1 MSGIVIDMEL
11 TQPLTSKQ
19 KAILKYIHSCTKS
32 RSLPPTIREIA
43 EKFSLSSTATVRDH
57 LKALVK
63 KGYLKIQEN
72 KSRGIELIREKL
84 FKVPVLGRVRAGM
97 PAFAVEDLEG
107 FLDLDDVILPDENVF
122 ALRVKGDSMM
132 EAGIIEGDFILVK
145 KQEFA
150 QHGDIIVALIGE
162 DTTVKKL
169 IKKSDRYYLE
179 PANPK
184 YQPIPVTADV
194 SIIGKVIH
202 VIRKY

>member
-1 MSGIVIDMEL
+1 MIYME
-11 TQPLTSKQ
+11 TAQPLTSKQ
-19 KAILKYIHSCTKS
+19 KAILKFIHTCTKKQNF
-32 RSLPPTIREIA
+32 PPTIREIA
-43 EKFSLSSTATVRDH
+43 EAFSFSSTATVRDH

-84 FKVPVLGRVRAGM
+84 LKVPVLGRVRAGM

-107 FLDLDDVILPDENVF
+107 FLDLDDVILPEDNVF
-122 ALRVKGDSMM
+122 ALRVKGDSMI

-150 QHGDIIVALIGE
+150 QSGDIIVALIGD

-169 IKKSDRYYLE
+169 AKRSDRYYLE

-184 YQPIPVTADV
+184 YKSIPVTNET